1 MRQPQLEL
9 ADIIKIHG
17 AEFIERYSGW
27 IHYDHIKVLQAIRRC
42 RTAALGGHRDQCD
55 RCGHGAISYN
65 SCRNRHC
72 PKCQAS
78 AREQWL
84 ANRSAELLPVPYF
97 HVVFTLPKALQEL
110 GLQNKPILHDLLFR
124 VSAQALLH
132 AASDPRHLGAEL
144 GFFSVLHTWGQNLL
158 YHPHIHCVIA
168 GGGLSPDHSQWVHTS
183 TRFLLPI
190 RVLSRLFRGKFAASL
205 NQLHRRGQLH
215 LVGRLAPLASREGW
229 KKWLR
234 RIYKQDWVVY
244 AKPPFGGPEHVLRY
258 LARYTHRVA
267 ISNHRILSLREGLVR
282 FRWRD
287 YAHGNKPRIMTLP
300 AAEFLRRFFLHVL
313 PRGFVRIRHF
323 GFLANRHRSTRLDR
337 CRRLLTVIS
346 LSHGTAPGTFSY
358 TCPKCLTGRM
368 CLVQRLTVSETF
380 FLDRPNDS
388 HDTS

>member
-1 MRQPQLEL
+1 
-9 ADIIKIHG
+9 
-17 AEFIERYSGW
+17 
-27 IHYDHIKVLQAIRRC
+27 
-42 RTAALGGHRDQCD
+42 
-55 RCGHGAISYN
+55 
-65 SCRNRHC
+65 
-72 PKCQAS
+72 
-78 AREQWL
+78 
-84 ANRSAELLPVPYF
+84 
-97 HVVFTLPKALQEL
+97 L